1 LPAALWKISSAR
13 QDLTGPPTGP
23 LLSPAKKKT
32 GMTLTYKVQVR
43 TPNGLI
49 LWVKIQARSMY
60 EAEQLGRAYGQV
72 LQAVLDMGH

>member
-1 LPAALWKISSAR
+1 
-13 QDLTGPPTGP
+13 
-23 LLSPAKKKT
+23 
-32 GMTLTYKVQVR
+32 MTLTYKVQVR

-72 LQAVLDMGH
+72 LQAAPEMGH